1 MHLLLL
7 PALHVC
13 SPAALRRGSMQT
25 HAFTPALPRSP
36 LATPRVYLASRA
48 SQVKL
53 WRVSPEG
60 GRLAGVLGQ
69 VQPNG
74 WLDRPVGD
82 FELVEQELPPGERR
96 RRRPSSNSPTKLAAE
111 AAAGTGAGADAAGV
125 GAYAGARAP
134 PATAAAA
141 SEQKPGGLQA
151 EAAAATAAEGSP
163 ERSARRKTAFAQEI
177 ELLGAEGA
185 GGKGTPGRSDSD
197 ESSSDGEGDESDSTQ
212 DPEHHTPDMIRQILT
227 KRSDPSQ
234 RKAPPLPTMHRLK
247 IHDMTPVSSPRE
259 RFTPRESARGAGRGP
274 PHI

>member
-1 MHLLLL
+1 
-7 PALHVC
+7 
-13 SPAALRRGSMQT
+13 MQPR
-25 HAFTPALPRSP
+25 AFTPATTRHP
-36 LATPRVYLASRA
+36 LATPRVYLASRASRA

-82 FELVEQELPPGERR
+82 FELVEQEPPPGERR
-96 RRRPSSNSPTKLAAE
+96 RRRASSNSPTKLAAE
-111 AAAGTGAGADAAGV
+111 AAAGTGAGAGAADV
-125 GAYAGARAP
+125 GAGAGAKAP

-141 SEQKPGGLQA
+141 SERESGGRQT
-151 EAAAATAAEGSP
+151 EAAAAAAAAAAAEGSP
-163 ERSARRKTAFAQEI
+163 ERARRKTAFAQEI

-185 GGKGTPGRSDSD
+185 GGNGTPGRSDSD
-197 ESSSDGEGDESDSTQ
+197 ESSSDGEGDGSDSEQ
-212 DPEHHTPDMIRQILT
+212 DPVHHTQDMIRQILT

-259 RFTPRESARGAGRGP
+259 FFTPRGSSRGAGHGP

>member
-1 MHLLLL
+1 MLPLSALL
-7 PALHVC
+7 AVAC
-13 SPAALRRGSMQT
+13 SPALWQ
-25 HAFTPALPRSP
+25 HATPRMYPGNHPSP
-36 LATPRVYLASRA
+36 LATPRVYLTSRA

-82 FELVEQELPPGERR
+82 FELVEQEPPPGERR

-111 AAAGTGAGADAAGV
+111 AAAGTGVGADAADV
-125 GAYAGARAP
+125 GAGAKAP
-134 PATAAAA
+134 SATAAAA
-141 SEQKPGGLQA
+141 SERESGGLQT

-197 ESSSDGEGDESDSTQ
+197 ESSSDGEGDGSDSEQ
-212 DPEHHTPDMIRQILT
+212 DPVHHTQDMIRQILT

-259 RFTPRESARGAGRGP
+259 FFTPRGSSRGAGHGP